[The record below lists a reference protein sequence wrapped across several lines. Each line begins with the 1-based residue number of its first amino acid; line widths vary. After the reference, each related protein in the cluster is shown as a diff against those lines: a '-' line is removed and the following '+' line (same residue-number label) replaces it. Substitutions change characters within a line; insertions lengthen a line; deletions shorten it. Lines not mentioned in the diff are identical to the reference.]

1 MQRIDAILFEPV
13 GCLAEFPVEPF
24 MQILTRVFGQTELD
38 IRSAGTAYWQIL
50 SLMEG
55 AYGKMANADAKFIET
70 LEIEAVE
77 AANVYEDVI
86 PALSEL
92 KTMKISL
99 AIASSLSDKAVNRFI
114 QKASLKDLFSSVSTR
129 DSSKGVKA
137 APLQHA
143 LAATG
148 VEPAHGMFLT
158 DTADGLR
165 VVSALGLNSILMMND
180 PDEALPLADQNP
192 SAGIISLHELPDFM
206 RLVLAENARSFG
218 S

>member
-1 MQRIDAILFEPV
+1 
-13 GCLAEFPVEPF
+13 
-24 MQILTRVFGQTELD
+24 
-38 IRSAGTAYWQIL
+38 
-50 SLMEG
+50 
-55 AYGKMANADAKFIET
+55 
-70 LEIEAVE
+70 
-77 AANVYEDVI
+77 
-86 PALSEL
+86 
-92 KTMKISL
+92 
-99 AIASSLSDKAVNRFI
+99 
-114 QKASLKDLFSSVSTR
+114 
-129 DSSKGVKA
+129 VKA

-143 LAATG
+143 LVATG

-165 VVSALGLNSILMMND
+165 VVSALGMNSILMMND